1 MGGRKLRRVSMA
13 IIVPITVFLFIIVL
27 TTILGGIGMDVVS
40 QRDK

>member
-1 MGGRKLRRVSMA
+1 MA